1 MSSEKA
7 LAVLTRFIRRVPS
20 GGSVLSHAKPI
31 AISNRAFSRDGPVIL
46 LVSSTFS
53 PLWTRDKMVCD
64 VVVGEEVTGALVVRA
79 LEGDGHRL
87 CRARFRDAEA
97 IQKAIFMSSQ

>member
-1 MSSEKA
+1 
-7 LAVLTRFIRRVPS
+7 
-20 GGSVLSHAKPI
+20 
-31 AISNRAFSRDGPVIL
+31 
-46 LVSSTFS
+46 
-53 PLWTRDKMVCD
+53 MVCD